1 MPNDALIKTIEES
14 IDLVRQI
21 DQACAQRGHPAPRYS
36 PTDRLRGRE
45 TESREQRAVLDQ
57 AVAAIGD
64 LREPIADALERA
76 SIDSTP
82 WLRFI
87 AQISGPDQAPG
98 CEPILE
104 LLQRLQRRVRLG
116 LVPE

>member
-1 MPNDALIKTIEES
+1 MSNDALMKTIEES

-21 DQACAQRGHPAPRYS
+21 DQACAQRGHPARRHS
-36 PTDRLRGRE
+36 PTERLRGRE
-45 TESREQRAVLDQ
+45 TESRQQRAVLDQ

-64 LREPIADALERA
+64 LRELIADALERA
-76 SIDSTP
+76 SMDSTQ

-87 AQISGPDQAPG
+87 ARISGPDQAPP
-98 CEPILE
+98 CEPIVE

-116 LVPE
+116 LVHE